1 MGLFDARTHEAL
13 LVLHGHKG
21 GITQVGGWMV
31 GLGADGVRRSAFLWA
46 SMGQVYWVRV
56 WACVHVCKEM
66 VGCLFSPAYFGCS
79 QLCALQAMLLYAKAV
94 VWESKRR
101 LYQ

>member
-31 GLGADGVRRSAFLWA
+31 DAVINRWRNSRRCGGGPCLRRPI
-46 SMGQVYWVRV
+46 SMARRDAVARTD
-56 WACVHVCKEM
+56 ALAIHV
-66 VGCLFSPAYFGCS
+66 
-79 QLCALQAMLLYAKAV
+79 LQ
-94 VWESKRR
+94 R
-101 LYQ
+101 LR